1 MVDQY
6 SQNNEPFDIFGSDPL
21 GRNYMYGLFGNGNG
35 QGLAP
40 YGIRYAE
47 NLSQP
52 TTAKR
57 GGYFGN
63 IGTINEPMTELS
75 SSFDIGGKT
84 VQYPLIVPTLT
95 ADELNLL
102 RSGGKPTP
110 EIINK
115 AEKFAI
121 SRLSS
126 GQSPFATTQDLRYPQ
141 PENSNNNSL
150 NKTENGLFNS
160 KLTTEQKPTNSISN
174 NVIDF
179 LLQKLNPQLFP
190 TAAKTLIETVQ
201 GNKEPITE
209 KNFTPEELITLKKL
223 IDITNNKGN
232 VQYSDYIK
240 LMKQQQQEKGT
251 IPASMTPSV
260 LSILDPVGNLQTT
273 LGRFTY
279 THDQNGNLIVIDK
292 YDFNKPTDYSG
303 VYGAIRNYA
312 GEKIPQ
318 GSGREIIINLG
329 NSDPFANTIGSSIR

>member
-1 MVDQY
+1 MADGY

-21 GRNYMYGLFGNGNG
+21 GRNYVYGLFGNGNG
-35 QGLAP
+35 QGIAP

-95 ADELNLL
+95 SDELNLL
-102 RSGGKPTP
+102 RSGGEPTP

-115 AEKFAI
+115 AEKFAM
-121 SRLSS
+121 SRLSR
-126 GQSPFATTQDLRYPQ
+126 GQDPFATTQDLRYPQ
-141 PENSNNNSL
+141 PENSNNKFL

-160 KLTTEQKPTNSISN
+160 NTTTQQESTGSISN
-174 NVIDF
+174 NLIDF
-179 LLQKLNPQLFP
+179 LLQRFNAQLFP

-201 GNKEPITE
+201 GNKTPITE
-209 KNFTPEELITLKKL
+209 KNFTPEELIALKKL
-223 IDITNNKGN
+223 IDITGNRGN
-232 VQYSDYIK
+232 VQYEDYLN
-240 LMKQQQQEKGT
+240 LMKKEQQEKGT
-251 IPASMTPSV
+251 IPMSINPSLLSV
-260 LSILDPVGNLQTT
+260 LDPIGNVQTT

-279 THDQNGNLIVIDK
+279 TRDANGNLVVVDK
-292 YDFNKPTDYSG
+292 YDFNPIPSFSG
-303 VYGAIRNYA
+303 AYGAIRNYA
-312 GEKIPQ
+312 GEKIPR
-318 GSGREIIINLG
+318 GSGREVMINLG
-329 NSDPFANTIGSSIR
+329 NADPFGNTIGSSIR